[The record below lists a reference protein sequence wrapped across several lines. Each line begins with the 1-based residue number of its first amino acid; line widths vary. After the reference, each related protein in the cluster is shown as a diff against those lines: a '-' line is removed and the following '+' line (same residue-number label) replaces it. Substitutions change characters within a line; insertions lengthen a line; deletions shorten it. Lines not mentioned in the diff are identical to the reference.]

1 MKYSNLI
8 SLLLGFILFSTNAFG
23 QHLKPG
29 FDKYEYME
37 ALKISARSTGEP
49 SYYNTI
55 DKPQNFEMVYQSSV
69 LGLQNQW
76 DLWKHTEKAVAAI
89 SIRGTTPNAVSW
101 LENFYAAM
109 VPAKG
114 SLTLADDFEFDYAL
128 SENPMA
134 AVHVGW
140 LIGTGFIV
148 RDLLSKIDSAYQRGT
163 KEFLVIGHSQGGGI
177 AYLLTAHLRSLQKSR
192 DLPNDLII
200 KTYCSAAP
208 KPGNLYF
215 AYTYED
221 MAYEG
226 WAYNV
231 VNAKDWVPEVP
242 MSIQTTGDF
251 NTVNPFMNAE
261 AMIRKE
267 KFPKRM
273 VMKSVYNQL
282 DKPTKKARRNY
293 KKYLGKMTSKTV
305 EKNIPGFIAPELYDS
320 NHYVRTGNIIVLNPN
335 DAYLEE
341 FADDPKKLFIHHIHT
356 PYLRLAS
363 LLPEPKK

>member
-1 MKYSNLI
+1 MKKTPL
-8 SLLLGFILFSTNAFG
+8 ILFIFAFLVAVG
-23 QHLKPG
+23 DAVCQNLNPG

-37 ALKISARSTGEP
+37 ALKISARSTGDS

-55 DKPQNFEMVYQSSV
+55 EKPENFEMVYQSGV
-69 LGLQNQW
+69 LGLDNQW
-76 DLWKHTEKAVAAI
+76 DLWKHSEKAVAAI

-114 SLTLADDFEFDYAL
+114 SLTLADDFEFRYAL
-128 SENPMA
+128 SENPQA
-134 AVHVGW
+134 AVHIGW

-148 RDLLSKIDSAYQRGT
+148 RDLLPKIDSAFQQGT
-163 KEFLVIGHSQGGGI
+163 KDFFIIGHSQGGGI
-177 AYLLTAHLRSLQKSR
+177 AYLLTAHLRALQKSG
-192 DLPNDLII
+192 DLPADLKI

-221 MAYEG
+221 MAYDG

-231 VNAKDWVPEVP
+231 VNTKDWVPEVP

-251 NTVNPFMNAE
+251 NTINPFLNAE
-261 AMIRKE
+261 AIIRKE
-267 KFPKRM
+267 KFPKRL
-273 VMKSVYNQL
+273 VMKSVYNRL

-293 KKYLGKMTSKTV
+293 QKYLGKMTSKSV
-305 EKNIPGFIAPELYDS
+305 VKNIPGYVAPAFYDS
-320 NHYVRTGNIIVLNPN
+320 NNYVRTGNIIVLTPD
-335 DAYLEE
+335 DAYMEE
-341 FADDPKKLFIHHIHT
+341 FPDDPDKLFTHHIHT

-363 LLPEPKK
+363 QLPETRN

>member
-1 MKYSNLI
+1 MKKT
-8 SLLLGFILFSTNAFG
+8 SLILFIFAILLFAEEAVCQN
-23 QHLKPG
+23 LNPG
-29 FDKYEYME
+29 FNKYEYLE

-49 SYYNTI
+49 TYYNTI
-55 DKPQNFEMVYQSSV
+55 EKPEYFEMVYQSEV
-69 LGLQNQW
+69 LGLENQW
-76 DLWKHTEKAVAAI
+76 DLWKHLEKPVATI

-114 SLTLADDFEFDYAL
+114 SLTLADDFQFEYAL
-128 SENPMA
+128 SENPQA

-140 LIGTGFIV
+140 LIGTGFIA
-148 RDLLSKIDSAYQRGT
+148 RDLLPKIDSAYQVGT
-163 KEFLVIGHSQGGGI
+163 KEFLIMGHSQGGGI
-177 AYLLTAHLRSLQKSR
+177 AYLLTAHLRALQKNG
-192 DLPNDLII
+192 DLPADLKV

-215 AYTYED
+215 AYTYEN

-251 NTVNPFMNAE
+251 NTVNPFLNAE
-261 AMIRKE
+261 AIIRKE
-267 KFPKRM
+267 KFPKRV

-293 KKYLGKMTSKTV
+293 QKYLGKMTSKTV
-305 EKNIPGFIAPELYDS
+305 VKNIPGYVAPAFYDS
-320 NHYVRTGNIIVLNPN
+320 NHYVRTGNIIVLNPD
-335 DAYLEE
+335 DAYLKE
-341 FADDPKKLFIHHIHT
+341 FPDNPNTLFSHHIHA
-356 PYLRLAS
+356 PYLMLTS
-363 LLPEPKK
+363 QLPE